1 MVWEFKKKTS
11 LVPLFEYSKHKLG
24 YGKGKEETNDNS
36 NALDFV
42 MQTSDWMSKIWAG
55 TSYSLSRI
63 LSQAH
68 AYAIY

>member
-42 MQTSDWMSKIWAG
+42 MQTSDWMSKICD
-55 TSYSLSRI
+55 SISCNI
-63 LSQAH
+63 LSK
-68 AYAIY
+68 IV